1 MPRAAAIVGAAGCG
15 RAPTSSGSGSR
26 KALRKPTSPSLR
38 DSPET
43 SDVEEEVGLA
53 AGAGAEAEA
62 TLGSGAADDAG
73 GGVDDAGV
81 ADEAEETAGADDA
94 GEAGVAAEADG
105 AEETEDV
112 DGAWKREKDEHAARI
127 GISVIAAAM
136 APKRRA
142 PPRPAIHRSTPT
154 RRHPIMP
161 HLYQAPGVNH
171 KVRSARRKR
180 SPGSGS
186 GLWTNLMPA
195 VLYR

>member
-1 MPRAAAIVGAAGCG
+1 
-15 RAPTSSGSGSR
+15 
-26 KALRKPTSPSLR
+26 LRKPTSDCWR

-43 SDVEEEVGLA
+43 PDAEEELGLA
-53 AGAGAEAEA
+53 AGAGAEAETA
-62 TLGSGAADDAG
+62 LGRGAVDDAG

-81 ADEAEETAGADDA
+81 TDEAEEPADDDDA

-112 DGAWKREKDEHAARI
+112 DDAGKREKDEQAASI
-127 GISVIAAAM
+127 GISAIAAAV

-142 PPRPAIHRSTPT
+142 PPPPAIHWSIPT

-171 KVRSARRKR
+171 KLRSARRKR
-180 SPGSGS
+180 SPGSRS
-186 GLWTNLMPA
+186 GVW
-195 VLYR
+195 RI